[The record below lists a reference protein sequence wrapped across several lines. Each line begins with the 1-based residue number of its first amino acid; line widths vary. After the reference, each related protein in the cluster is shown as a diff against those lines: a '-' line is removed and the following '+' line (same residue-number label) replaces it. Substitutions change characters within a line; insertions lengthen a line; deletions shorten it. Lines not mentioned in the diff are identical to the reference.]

1 MDGGCSSWRK
11 RFTMS
16 FGEHRGAEPRAAI
29 PGRSDPMLRIINA
42 VQTLQVDVGH
52 SRYSISIGSGLLA
65 NRELLEARIRGRDLL
80 IVTNTTV
87 ARLYLATLTGSLA
100 GKRVAECILPDGE
113 QHKALQTAAWV
124 FDALVG
130 NKMNR
135 DATVLALG
143 GGVVGDIAGFAA
155 ACYQRGVGYV
165 QMPTTLLAQVDSSV
179 GGKTGVN
186 HSGGKNLIGAFYQP
200 QAVIADTDAL
210 STLPDRE
217 LKSGLAEVIKH
228 GVVWDPMLFTWLER
242 NTAQLLARDAEALTY
257 AISRSCEIKAT
268 VVARDER
275 EHDLRAILNF
285 GHTFGHAIE
294 AATGYEKYLH
304 GEAVAL
310 GMIIAADLSCRMGLV
325 DAAVKER
332 LGDTL
337 ARAGLPTEAPRIG
350 AARAYELMQMDKK
363 VLGGALRLVLL
374 EKLGRAIVTDQYP
387 KAALEST
394 LAEHFQ

>member
-1 MDGGCSSWRK
+1 
-11 RFTMS
+11 
-16 FGEHRGAEPRAAI
+16 
-29 PGRSDPMLRIINA
+29 
-42 VQTLQVDVGH
+42 VQTLQVDLGA
-52 SRYSISIGSGLLA
+52 SSYPITIGSGLLTDR
-65 NRELLEARIRGRDLL
+65 NLLDAQIPGRDLL

-87 ARLYLATLTGSLA
+87 AKLYLAKLTGSFA
-100 GKRVAECILPDGE
+100 QRHIADCILPDGE
-113 QHKALQTAAWV
+113 QHKTLQTAGWV
-124 FDALVG
+124 LDALVA

-143 GGVVGDIAGFAA
+143 GGVVGDTAGFAA
-155 ACYQRGVGYV
+155 SCYQRGIGYV
-165 QMPTTLLAQVDSSV
+165 QLPTTLLAQVDSSV

-210 STLPDRE
+210 RTLPVRE

-228 GVVWDPMLFTWLER
+228 GIVWDPMLFAWLEKQIP
-242 NTAQLLARDAEALTY
+242 QLLTRDTEALTY

-275 EHDLRAILNF
+275 EHNLRAILNF

-294 AATGYEKYLH
+294 AATSYEKYLH

-310 GMIIAADLSCRMGLV
+310 GMLIAADLSCRLGMI

-332 LGDTL
+332 LRDIL
-337 ARAGLPTEAPRIG
+337 AQAGLPTEAPRIG

-363 VLGGALRLVLL
+363 VLGGAIRLVLL

-387 KAALEST
+387 KAALEAT
-394 LAEHFQ
+394 LAEYFK